1 MMQRQ
6 ISIDRD
12 EDESGLEALEEPLK
26 AKKPKE
32 NRQGTP
38 ELTCKM
44 FLLVLSVLHMKN
56 ILLYKKLRYLLATL
70 SDWHRS

>member
-38 ELTCKM
+38 DLTCKI
-44 FLLVLSVLHMKN
+44 FLLVLSVLHIKS
-56 ILLYKKLRYLLATL
+56 ILLHKKLRYLLAML
-70 SDWHRS
+70 GDLHRF